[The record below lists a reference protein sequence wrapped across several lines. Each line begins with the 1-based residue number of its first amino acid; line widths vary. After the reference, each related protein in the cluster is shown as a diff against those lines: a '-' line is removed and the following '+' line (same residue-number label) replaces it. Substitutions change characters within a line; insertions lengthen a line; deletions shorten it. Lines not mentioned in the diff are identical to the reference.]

1 MQLKKNREKITQG
14 AKLIPTFSVG
24 WNPSP
29 RIDRPTP
36 WMRKSDGSSAYANV
50 CYAPRASCDEL
61 YAGAKE
67 FVSFIKSEARNSF
80 IGHILTFAW
89 NEFEEGGYF
98 CPTYTSDGKVDTA
111 RVDVFAKIAKMFH
124 SELIEI

>member
-1 MQLKKNREKITQG
+1 
-14 AKLIPTFSVG
+14 
-24 WNPSP
+24 
-29 RIDRPTP
+29 
-36 WMRKSDGSSAYANV
+36 MRKSDGSSAYANV

-89 NEFEEGGYF
+89 NEFEEGDISALLTQATGRL
-98 CPTYTSDGKVDTA
+98 T
-111 RVDVFAKIAKMFH
+111 RL
-124 SELIEI
+124 E